1 MWRQLLFWA
10 IMGPKH
16 FRGFV
21 IVWLLTMAFF
31 FYCFVHEA
39 FDGSA
44 VQGHRAHVNAVASR

>member
-10 IMGPKH
+10 LMGPKH
-16 FRGFV
+16 LGGFM
-21 IVWLLTMAFF
+21 IVWLLAMAFF

-44 VQGHRAHVNAVASR
+44 AQGHRAHVNAVASR

>member
-10 IMGPKH
+10 ILGPRYL
-16 FRGFV
+16 RGFM
-21 IVWLLTMAFF
+21 IVWLLGMAFF

-44 VQGHRAHVNAVASR
+44 RAGHRAQIAPVAAR